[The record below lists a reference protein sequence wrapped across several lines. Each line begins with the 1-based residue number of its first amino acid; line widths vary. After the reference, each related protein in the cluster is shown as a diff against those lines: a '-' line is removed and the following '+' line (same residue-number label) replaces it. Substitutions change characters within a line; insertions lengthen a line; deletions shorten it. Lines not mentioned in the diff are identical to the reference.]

1 MNIFSVISLFGGLAL
16 FLYGMRV
23 MGDGLKSNATG
34 VLKPAIDRFTG
45 TKIGSFL
52 TGLGFTALIQSS
64 TATIVLTSGL
74 VGAEIITLRR
84 SIGIILGANVGT
96 TVTGQIIRLLD
107 VDADPNSLLNFFKPA
122 TLAPLAAIAGMILI
136 MFVKGKKSDTFSGI
150 LMGFLHQT
158 IIGQEAEKQ
167 MAMTGE
173 YPDIVIAC
181 FGGGSN

>member
-96 TVTGQIIRLLD
+96 RSSGCSTWTPTRTLSSTSSSPRLW
-107 VDADPNSLLNFFKPA
+107 
-122 TLAPLAAIAGMILI
+122 PL
-136 MFVKGKKSDTFSGI
+136 S
-150 LMGFLHQT
+150 Q
-158 IIGQEAEKQ
+158 
-167 MAMTGE
+167 
-173 YPDIVIAC
+173 P
-181 FGGGSN
+181 